1 MVTKTIK
8 EVAEML
14 LRDVL
19 PDKVFWFHDGRMVKN
34 LDKIQTTLREM
45 TGEA

>member
-8 EVAEML
+8 EVAKML

-19 PDKVFWFHDGRMVKN
+19 PDKVFWFHDGRVVKH
-34 LDKIQTTLREM
+34 LDKLPTTLRGITE
-45 TGEA
+45 EA